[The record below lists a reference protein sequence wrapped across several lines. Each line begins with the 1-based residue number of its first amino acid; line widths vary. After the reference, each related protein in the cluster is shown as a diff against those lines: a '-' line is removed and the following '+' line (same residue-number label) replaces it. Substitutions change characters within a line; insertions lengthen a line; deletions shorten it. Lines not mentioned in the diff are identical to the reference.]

1 MFIHEILKEVYIHD
15 IVLLCSDRG
24 YPSDGECHT
33 QCGGVHV
40 ELGTSV
46 LGIEQEGEVKV
57 QLIEFGASVQLQ
69 SILSHLQT
77 HLLGRG
83 LCVCVCVCVCACV
96 SVCVRVC
103 VRMHTITIYCY
114 DYKLR

>member
-1 MFIHEILKEVYIHD
+1 MLIIIIFKRIKMLIYTEEILKKVYIH
-15 IVLLCSDRG
+15 VLLCNDRG

-46 LGIEQEGEVKV
+46 LGIQQEGEVKV

-83 LCVCVCVCVCACV
+83 LCVCVRACA
-96 SVCVRVC
+96 C
-103 VRMHTITIYCY
+103 VRMH
-114 DYKLR
+114 

>member
-1 MFIHEILKEVYIHD
+1 MFIREILKEVYIH
-15 IVLLCSDRG
+15 VLLCNDRG

-46 LGIEQEGEVKV
+46 LGIQQEGEVKV

-69 SILSHLQT
+69 SIISHLQT

-83 LCVCVCVCVCACV
+83 LCVCVCVCV
-96 SVCVRVC
+96 RVYIC
-103 VRMHTITIYCY
+103 IENTITTAMTINYGRVTY
-114 DYKLR
+114 YSR

>member
-1 MFIHEILKEVYIHD
+1 M
-15 IVLLCSDRG
+15 LCSDRG

-46 LGIEQEGEVKV
+46 LGIQQEGEVKV

-83 LCVCVCVCVCACV
+83 LCVCACVCVRVCECECV
-96 SVCVRVC
+96 SVCVCMYVC
-103 VRMHTITIYCY
+103 IENTITIYCY